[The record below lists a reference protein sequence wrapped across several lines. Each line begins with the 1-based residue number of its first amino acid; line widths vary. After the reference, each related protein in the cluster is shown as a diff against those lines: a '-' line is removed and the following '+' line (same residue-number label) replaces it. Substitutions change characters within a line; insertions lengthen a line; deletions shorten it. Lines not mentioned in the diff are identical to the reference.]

1 MPGPCQVRFERDL
14 YHGYTNSFFHVLSQV
29 DESPA
34 LVLGHN
40 PGIAMFADSIVREAP
55 RHRDFFRYPTAA
67 TLVCDF
73 PVSRWGE
80 IAVGTA
86 EPVDFVIPRELV

>member
-1 MPGPCQVRFERDL
+1 MPKPCQVKFERDL
-14 YHGYTNSFFHVLSQV
+14 YHGYTASFFHVLAQV
-29 DESPA
+29 DQSPA

-40 PGIAMFADSIVREAP
+40 PGIAMFANAILREAP
-55 RHRDFFRYPTAA
+55 RHHDFLRYPTAS

-73 PVSRWGE
+73 PVSRWEDAAAG
-80 IAVGTA
+80 IA